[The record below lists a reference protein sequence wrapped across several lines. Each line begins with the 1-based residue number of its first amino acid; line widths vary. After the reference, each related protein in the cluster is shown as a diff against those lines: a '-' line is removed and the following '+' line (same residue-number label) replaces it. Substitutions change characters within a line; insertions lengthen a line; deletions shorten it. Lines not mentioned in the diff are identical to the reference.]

1 MSAHGAFQFIGR
13 SLASVH
19 PKTIGQLDPGV
30 LNQFR
35 QLTPYMGLRTLIVDD
50 EPIARR
56 VLREELEL
64 IDGVEIVG
72 EADNG
77 QEALDQI
84 AIQKPDLVLLD
95 LEMPMMGGLDV
106 VRSLKHGS
114 HMPVIVVV
122 TAYDKFAIQA
132 FEAGAIDYLL
142 KPVGKE
148 RLVEALERAKR
159 LKGRQ
164 AFERVAQL
172 QEIGDP
178 SSPLRAKKI
187 VGRLGSEYF
196 LLSADEIHALQ
207 AEGELVWIITA
218 KRKYLATQ
226 TLKALQERLANTSFR
241 RIHRNALVNVD
252 HVRKMSALSSQ
263 RWLITLSNNQE
274 FIASKRQARAVRQLL
289 NS

>member
-1 MSAHGAFQFIGR
+1 
-13 SLASVH
+13 
-19 PKTIGQLDPGV
+19 
-30 LNQFR
+30 
-35 QLTPYMGLRTLIVDD
+35 MGLRTLIVDD

-72 EADNG
+72 EADTG
-77 QEALDQI
+77 EKALDQI
-84 AIQKPDLVLLD
+84 AEHKPDLVLLD
-95 LEMPMMGGLDV
+95 LQMPGIGGLEV
-106 VRSLKHGS
+106 VRTLKHGT

-142 KPVGKE
+142 KPVGQE
-148 RLVEALERAKR
+148 RLAEAVERAKR
-159 LKGRQ
+159 LNGTQ
-164 AFERVAQL
+164 AFERVARL
-172 QEIGDP
+172 QEIAEP
-178 SSPLRAKKI
+178 SSPQRVKRI
-187 VGRLGSEYF
+187 VGRLGGEYF
-196 LLSADEIHALQ
+196 LLSADEIHAFQ

-226 TLKALQERLANTSFR
+226 TLKVLQERLANTSFR

-252 HVRKMSALSSQ
+252 HIRKMSALTSQ

-289 NS
+289 HW